1 VAKKARLV
9 KYLKPVTNK
18 FLTKKVHYV
27 SLLIK
32 EIQAKAKGESV
43 RDKVQT
49 VLDNIRP
56 SLRADGG
63 DIELVDVKDGIVSVK
78 LKGACAGCPMSTMTL
93 KNGIERILKQELSD
107 VKEVIAV

>member
-1 VAKKARLV
+1 
-9 KYLKPVTNK
+9 
-18 FLTKKVHYV
+18 
-27 SLLIK
+27 
-32 EIQAKAKGESV
+32 V

-63 DIELVDVKDGIVSVK
+63 DVELVDVKDGIVSVK

-93 KNGIERILKQELSD
+93 KSGIERILKQELSD
-107 VKEVIAV
+107 IKEVIAV

>member
-1 VAKKARLV
+1 M
-9 KYLKPVTNK
+9 
-18 FLTKKVHYV
+18 
-27 SLLIK
+27 
-32 EIQAKAKGESV
+32 
-43 RDKVQT
+43 RDKVQS

-63 DIELVDVKDGIVSVK
+63 DVELVEVKDGIVSVK

-107 VKEVIAV
+107 IKEVIAV